1 MRSPS
6 ASPEISD
13 MTTATVRRFAAV
25 RIPAIGAI
33 AFALVLAA
41 ASQVAIPLPGTP
53 VPITLQPLVVVLAG
67 LVLGPATAAASM
79 AMYLVAGAVGLPVF
93 APIGAPGIARLF
105 GPTGGYLLAYPAAA
119 MVAGLL
125 GWRPR
130 DTQPV
135 TFARRAMAA
144 AAGILTLYAGG
155 VAQLAVLTG
164 DLGRA
169 MAIGVP
175 PFIAFDALKA
185 IVAAA
190 IAGVL
195 ATRLRR

>member
-1 MRSPS
+1 
-6 ASPEISD
+6 
-13 MTTATVRRFAAV
+13 MTTATLHRFAAA

-33 AFALVLAA
+33 AFALVLAL

-67 LVLGPATAAASM
+67 LVLGPAAAAASM
-79 AMYLVAGAVGLPVF
+79 AMYLIAGIAGLPVF
-93 APIGAPGIARLF
+93 APIGVPGVGRLF

-119 MVAGLL
+119 VVAGML
-125 GWRPR
+125 GSQRR
-130 DTQPV
+130 NGNGV
-135 TFARRAMAA
+135 TFARRALAA
-144 AAGILTLYAGG
+144 VAGIFVLYLGG

-169 MAIGVP
+169 VAMGVP
-175 PFIAFDALKA
+175 PFVAFDLLKA

-190 IAGVL
+190 LAGAL